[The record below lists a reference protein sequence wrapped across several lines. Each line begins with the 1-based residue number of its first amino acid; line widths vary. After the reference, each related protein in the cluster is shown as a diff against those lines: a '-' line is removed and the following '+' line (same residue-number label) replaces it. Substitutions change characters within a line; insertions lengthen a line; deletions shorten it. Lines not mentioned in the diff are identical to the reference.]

1 MTKQMTL
8 IILTIW
14 QFFKI
19 KKKQKA
25 EQKPIYQVRDYE
37 DTH

>member
-25 EQKPIYQVRDYE
+25 EQKAIYQVRDYE
-37 DTH
+37 DTY

>member
-19 KKKQKA
+19 KKNQKAKQKR
-25 EQKPIYQVRDYE
+25 IYQVRNYE
-37 DTH
+37 DTY